1 MKAVAIILAAGEA
14 RRMGHPKALIEHEG
28 GKSFLQSLASTF
40 GKAGATVLGVVGKD
54 SEAVREQH
62 PGMDLVEA
70 ERWQEGPLLSM
81 KAGIEAALESG
92 ADVVLLHPVDM
103 PALRASTLKSLLKMV
118 DGAGPDES
126 LRPEFE
132 GAPGWPLVLSRSAA
146 ERLRAS
152 EGQQVEPALV
162 AMKVRRVPVKDPGV
176 VVNINTPETYERL
189 FGTQPKLA
197 PPPKRRGKRG
207 TGPATSSVSDL
218 GDLGGSSSS
227 APMAAASD
235 E

>member
-14 RRMGHPKALIEHEG
+14 RRMAHPKALIEHEG

-40 GKAGATVLGVVGKD
+40 GKAGCSVMGVVGKD

-62 PGMDLVEA
+62 PGLELVEA
-70 ERWQEGPLLSM
+70 EKWQEGPLASVKTGL
-81 KAGIEAALESG
+81 EAALESG

-103 PALRASTLKSLLKMV
+103 PALRASTLKSLLKLL
-118 DGAGPDES
+118 GEADEV

-132 GAPGWPLVLSRSAA
+132 GAPGWPLVLTRVAA
-146 ERLRAS
+146 ERLRAAD
-152 EGQQVEPALV
+152 GQQLEPAL
-162 AMKVRRVPVKDPGV
+162 ATLKTRRVPVKDPGV

-189 FGTQPKLA
+189 FGMAPRLA

-207 TGPATSSVSDL
+207 GPATATV
-218 GDLGGSSSS
+218 GELGGS

>member
-14 RRMGHPKALIEHEG
+14 RRMAHPKALIEHEG

-40 GKAGATVLGVVGKD
+40 GKAGAMVLGVVGKD

-62 PGMDLVEA
+62 PGLDLVES
-70 ERWQEGPLLSM
+70 ERWQEGPLLSV
-81 KAGIEAALESG
+81 KAGLDAALESE

-103 PALRASTLKSLLKMV
+103 PALRASTLKSLLKM
-118 DGAGPDES
+118 AGDSDEL

-146 ERLRAS
+146 ERLRAA
-152 EGQQVEPALV
+152 EGQQLEPALA

-189 FGTQPKLA
+189 FGMQPRLA

-207 TGPATSSVSDL
+207 AGPATSNVA
-218 GDLGGSSSS
+218 DLGGGS

>member
-1 MKAVAIILAAGEA
+1 MKVVAIILAAGEA

-40 GKAGATVLGVVGKD
+40 GKAGSMVLGVVGKD

-62 PGMDLVEA
+62 PGMELVEA
-70 ERWQEGPLLSM
+70 ERWQEGLLLSI
-81 KAGIEAALESG
+81 KAGLDAALEAG

-103 PALRASTLKSLLKMV
+103 PALRASTLKSLLKM
-118 DGAGPDES
+118 AGDADEL

-132 GAPGWPLVLSRSAA
+132 NAPGWPLVLSRSGA
-146 ERLRAS
+146 ERLRAADGS
-152 EGQQVEPALV
+152 QLEPALA

-189 FGTQPKLA
+189 FGTPPKLA
-197 PPPKRRGKRG
+197 PPPKRRGTKPRG
-207 TGPATSSVSDL
+207 TGPATSNVAE
-218 GDLGGSSSS
+218 LGGGS
-227 APMAAASD
+227 APMAAAS
-235 E
+235 EE